1 MPRIGGR
8 AGFTLIE
15 VMVAIVVAL
24 VLGGG
29 FVRFFTGVRATA
41 VRAEE
46 STQAWIVA
54 RAVGEGATA
63 TAGDSTGESRGFRW
77 RLHSEAM
84 ADVGLAALV
93 PAAGTGEE
101 GAVADGEGGAATA
114 AVPTVVP
121 YRITVTVTAPRGTE
135 VRLETVRL
143 GAAATEPSP

>member
-1 MPRIGGR
+1 MRRCGDR

-29 FVRFFTGVRATA
+29 FVRFFAGVRATA

-63 TAGDSTGESRGFRW
+63 AAGDVTGESRGFRW
-77 RLHSEAM
+77 RLHAEAM
-84 ADVGLAALV
+84 ADVGLAALL
-93 PAAGTGEE
+93 PEPGAGEE
-101 GAVADGEGGAATA
+101 GAADGEGGAAA
-114 AVPTVVP
+114 AAPTVVP

-143 GAAATEPSP
+143 GAVAAEPAP